1 MLRFTCAFVLMVASP
16 MVFAQ
21 KIKEK
26 AMAQKADGLLVNNLK
41 KHIGYLA
48 SDALEGRRTGTRGEA
63 KAIEYIAGQY
73 KKIGVQPMGDNKT
86 YIQAFDINE
95 GMEIKPGTWLK
106 NSSSNLKLT
115 EDYFPF
121 AFSPNASFT
130 GKVSFIDV
138 RKKQPLFFDIQP
150 LMDSSK
156 GNPHFDMQQSIR
168 AVAKNAADYG
178 NNVVFLYNSAAV
190 SDSLQFSG
198 RDKGDA
204 SQIPVIYLTAS
215 GLKKLKEGTT
225 ISGNTELGYKTRKGH
240 NVVAYIDNGAA
251 TTVILG
257 GHLDHLGYGEDHNSR
272 STGSPAIHNGADD
285 NASGT
290 SAVIELA
297 RILKQKSGSPAYKAN
312 NYLFINFSGEEL
324 GLYGSKYFTEHP
336 TIDLAKANYM
346 INMDMIGRLNDS
358 SHALTI
364 GGVGTSTSWG
374 DVLGIG
380 TQKSFTIKVDSSGT
394 GPSDHTSFY
403 RKDIPVLF
411 FFTGLHTDYHK
422 PSDDANLINYD
433 GEAAIINYIVEV
445 VGKANDN
452 GKMAFTKT
460 KEQSMGTGRFKVSV
474 GIMPDYTFS
483 GTGVRADGVIDGRA
497 AQKAGVKTGDIIIQ
511 LGEHLVTGM
520 DTYMQALNR
529 FSKGESTKLIVKR
542 GTEIMELGVT
552 F

>member
-1 MLRFTCAFVLMVASP
+1 MHRFLLSVFFMAAQLAAFSQNAKPKASGD
-16 MVFAQ
+16 A
-21 KIKEK
+21 
-26 AMAQKADGLLVNNLK
+26 LLNNLK

-48 SDALEGRRTGTRGEA
+48 SDALEGRRTGTPGE
-63 KAIEYIAGQY
+63 KKTVEYLVAQY
-73 KKIGVQPMGDNKT
+73 KSYGVQPMAGDNSFV
-86 YIQAFDINE
+86 QVFDINE
-95 GMEIKPGTWLK
+95 GREIKPGTWLK
-106 NSSSNLKLT
+106 VNNTSLVVT

-121 AFSPNASFT
+121 AFSPNAAFNGT
-130 GKVSFIDV
+130 MSFIDV
-138 RKKQPLFFDIQP
+138 KKKQPMFFDINP
-150 LMDSSK
+150 LTDSSK
-156 GNPHFDMQQSIR
+156 ANPHFDLLQKIR
-168 AVAKNAADYG
+168 ETAKDAAEYG
-178 NNVVFLYNSAAV
+178 STALFLYNTSAI
-190 SDSLQFSG
+190 SDSLQFSA
-198 RDKGDA
+198 RDKADVTA
-204 SQIPVIYLTAS
+204 IPVIYVTAA
-215 GLKKLKEGTT
+215 GVKKLKNGATL
-225 ISGNTELGYKTRKGH
+225 SGNTELGDKTRKGH
-240 NVVAYIDNGAA
+240 NVISYIDNGAA

-272 STGSPAIHNGADD
+272 NTGAAAIHNGADD

-290 SAVIELA
+290 CAVVELA
-297 RILKQKSGSPAYKAN
+297 RILKEKSASAPAYKAN

-336 TIDLAKANYM
+336 TIDLSKVSYM

-358 SHALTI
+358 SHVLTV
-364 GGVGTSTSWG
+364 GGVGTSNSWG
-374 DVLGIG
+374 DVLDMNA
-380 TQKSFTIKVDSSGT
+380 QKNFTIKVDSSGT

-422 PSDDANLINYD
+422 PSDDAGLINYK
-433 GEAAIINYIVEV
+433 GEADIINYITDIIGRAGDK
-445 VGKANDN
+445 GKL
-452 GKMAFTKT
+452 AFTKT

-520 DTYMQALNR
+520 DTYMGALNR
-529 FSKGESTKLIVKR
+529 FNKGESTKLIVKR
-542 GTEIMELGVT
+542 GVEILEFGVT